1 MVNSFQPLTIFTKS
15 YILDVLLDSEC
26 AVCADIDLNAPFVS
40 DTEHLLGDLPGHRT
54 QFSVHKTFRESPLF
68 SGFHDHES
76 LAHVLR
82 RNSFH

>member
-15 YILDVLLDSEC
+15 CILDVLLDSEC
-26 AVCADIDLNAPFVS
+26 TVCSETDL
-40 DTEHLLGDLPGHRT
+40 TEHLLGDLPGHRT
-54 QFSVHKTFRESPLF
+54 SVQRTKTFRESPLF